1 MNSAFLLV
9 GSGPSVNSGWDIET
23 TMYVLYR
30 GMSEVEDT
38 FFSFIA
44 LPVNLTS
51 CVSSHSQTSRILT
64 FQCDD

>member
-1 MNSAFLLV
+1 MNNAFLLV

-38 FFSFIA
+38 FSSFIA

-51 CVSSHSQTSRILT
+51 CKTATGKRS
-64 FQCDD
+64 